1 MWKNV
6 RLLFSKELLGALR
19 DRRTVILTIFF
30 PLFFYPLIVGVMG
43 HFTTAEQGKLDAM
56 IPTVI
61 VVDRSGD
68 QMFHDRVRQTSSFY
82 PRFVP
87 DVKSGLRDLH
97 DKTAQVMMAVS
108 KASGGPGLGL
118 DITLYYDQTDQTDVV
133 AAARVRDFLQ
143 VYLKDVLRKKLDA
156 LGMDYNSLSP
166 PIKLT
171 VENVATGESM
181 GRMILSRLLPYFMV
195 LAILTGAMGLG
206 AEITAGEKER
216 GTIATLLVSQLSRT
230 EIVLGKFLT
239 ILTVSLVSS
248 ILSAIGLLIG
258 VHFFGGGL
266 AATSAAH
273 GVQATFSLS
282 LGAFGWMLVVLVPL
296 AIILSALVVIVGSY
310 ARSQKEAST
319 YLMPIYMVIVLIG
332 LVSMSGST
340 TFVGTRFL
348 IPIANALYALQEII
362 LGDLQFSHL
371 VYTLAANTVCG
382 AILIAASIQV
392 FKREAVLFRS

>member
-1 MWKNV
+1 MWKNI
-6 RLLFSKELLGALR
+6 RLLFSKELLGAVR
-19 DRRTVILTIFF
+19 DRRTLLLTVFF

-43 HFTTAEQGKLDAM
+43 HFTTAEQVRLDTM
-56 IPTVI
+56 VPTVI
-61 VVDRSGD
+61 IVDNSD
-68 QMFHDRVRQTSSFY
+68 DEMFKNRVRQASAFY
-82 PRFVP
+82 PLFVN
-87 DVKSGLRDLH
+87 DIENGLQELQ
-97 DKTAQVMMAVS
+97 DKTGQVMMAAN
-108 KASGGPGLGL
+108 KDAGGPGIGL
-118 DITLYYDQTDQTDVV
+118 DITLYYDQTDQIGVV

-143 VYLKDVLRKKLDA
+143 VYLNDVLREKLDS
-156 LGMDYNSLSP
+156 LGMDYDSLSP
-166 PIKLT
+166 PINLT
-171 VENVATGESM
+171 VQNVATGESM

-248 ILSAIGLLIG
+248 ILSAVGLLIG
-258 VHFFGGGL
+258 VHFFGGSL
-266 AATSAAH
+266 ATTGAAQ

-282 LGAFGWMLVVLVPL
+282 LASFGWMLVVLIPL
-296 AIILSALVVIVGSY
+296 AIILSALVVIVGTY

-332 LVSMSGST
+332 LVSMSGGI
-340 TFVGTRFL
+340 TFAGTRFL

-362 LGDLQFSHL
+362 VGNLQFSHL
-371 VYTLAANTVCG
+371 VYTLGANIICG
-382 AILIAASIQV
+382 GILIAASVQA

>member
-1 MWKNV
+1 MWKNI
-6 RLLFSKELLGALR
+6 RLLFSKELLGAVR
-19 DRRTVILTIFF
+19 DRRTLILTVFF
-30 PLFFYPLIVGVMG
+30 PLIFYPLIIGVMG
-43 HFTTAEQGKLDAM
+43 HFTTAEQVRLDTM

-61 VVDRSGD
+61 IVDNSD
-68 QMFHDRVRQTSSFY
+68 DEVFQNRVRQASAFY
-82 PRFVP
+82 PLFVS
-87 DVKSGLRDLH
+87 DVKNGLQDLQ
-97 DKTAQVMMAVS
+97 DKIGQVMMAA
-108 KASGGPGLGL
+108 KKDTGGPGIGL
-118 DITLYYDQTDQTDVV
+118 DVTLYYDQTDQIGVV

-143 VYLKDVLRKKLDA
+143 IYLSDVLREKLDS
-156 LGMDYNSLSP
+156 LGMDYDSLSP
-166 PIKLT
+166 PINLT
-171 VENVATGESM
+171 VQNVATGESM

-248 ILSAIGLLIG
+248 ILSAVGLLVG
-258 VHFFGGGL
+258 VHFFGGSLTATG
-266 AATSAAH
+266 AAQ

-282 LGAFGWMLVVLVPL
+282 LASFGWMLVVLIPL
-296 AIILSALVVIVGSY
+296 AIILSALVVIVGTY

-332 LVSMSGST
+332 LVSMSGGV
-340 TFVGTRFL
+340 TFAGTRFL

-362 LGDLQFSHL
+362 VGNLQFSHL
-371 VYTLAANTVCG
+371 VYTLAANIICG
-382 AILIAASIQV
+382 AVLIAASIQA

>member
-1 MWKNV
+1 MWKNI
-6 RLLFSKELLGALR
+6 RLLFSKELIGAVR
-19 DRRTVILTIFF
+19 DRRTLILTVFF

-43 HFTTAEQGKLDAM
+43 HFTTAEQGRLDTM
-56 IPTVI
+56 VPTVI
-61 VVDRSGD
+61 IVDHSDD
-68 QMFHDRVRQTSSFY
+68 QMFQDRVRQTSAFY
-82 PRFVP
+82 PLFVS
-87 DVKSGLRDLH
+87 DVESGLQELQ
-97 DKTAQVMMAVS
+97 DKTGQVMMAAN
-108 KASGGPGLGL
+108 KDAGGPGIGL
-118 DITLYYDQTDQTDVV
+118 DITLYYDQTDQIGVV

-143 VYLKDVLRKKLDA
+143 IYLNDVLREKLDT
-156 LGMDYNSLSP
+156 LGMDYDSLSP
-166 PIKLT
+166 PINLT
-171 VENVATGESM
+171 VQNVATGESM

-248 ILSAIGLLIG
+248 ILSAVGLLVG
-258 VHFFGGGL
+258 VHFFGGSLTTTG
-266 AATSAAH
+266 AAQ

-282 LGAFGWMLVVLVPL
+282 LASFGWMLVVLIPL
-296 AIILSALVVIVGSY
+296 AIILSALVVIVGTY

-332 LVSMSGST
+332 LVSMSGGS
-340 TFVGTRFL
+340 TFVGARFL

-362 LGDLQFSHL
+362 VGNLQFSHL
-371 VYTLAANTVCG
+371 VYTLVANTVCG
-382 AILIAASIQV
+382 GILIAASVQA

>member
-1 MWKNV
+1 MWKNIH
-6 RLLFSKELLGALR
+6 LLFSKELLGAVR
-19 DRRTVILTIFF
+19 DRRTLILTVFF
-30 PLFFYPLIVGVMG
+30 PLFFYPLIIGVMG
-43 HFTTAEQGKLDAM
+43 HFTTAEQVRLDTM

-61 VVDRSGD
+61 IVDNSD
-68 QMFHDRVRQTSSFY
+68 DEMFQDRVRQASAFY
-82 PRFVP
+82 PLFVS
-87 DVKSGLRDLH
+87 DVENGLQDLQ
-97 DKTAQVMMAVS
+97 DKTGQVMMAAN
-108 KASGGPGLGL
+108 KDAGGPGIGL
-118 DITLYYDQTDQTDVV
+118 DITLYYDQTDQIGVV
-133 AAARVRDFLQ
+133 AAARIRDFLQ
-143 VYLKDVLRKKLDA
+143 TYLSDVLREKLDS
-156 LGMDYNSLSP
+156 LGMDYDSLSP
-166 PIKLT
+166 PINLT

-248 ILSAIGLLIG
+248 ILSAVGLLVG
-258 VHFFGGGL
+258 VHFFGGSL
-266 AATSAAH
+266 ATTGAAQ

-282 LGAFGWMLVVLVPL
+282 LASFGWMLVVLIPL
-296 AIILSALVVIVGSY
+296 AIILSALVVIVGTY

-332 LVSMSGST
+332 LVSMSGSS

-348 IPIANALYALQEII
+348 IPIANALYVLQEII
-362 LGDLQFSHL
+362 VGNLQFSHL
-371 VYTLAANTVCG
+371 LYTLAANFVCG
-382 AILIAASIQV
+382 AVLIAASVQA

>member
-1 MWKNV
+1 MWKNI
-6 RLLFSKELLGALR
+6 RLLFSKELLGAVR
-19 DRRTVILTIFF
+19 DRRTLILTVFF
-30 PLFFYPLIVGVMG
+30 PLIFYPLIIGVMG
-43 HFTTAEQGKLDAM
+43 HFTTAEQVRLDTM

-61 VVDRSGD
+61 IVDNSD
-68 QMFHDRVRQTSSFY
+68 DEVFQNRVRQASAFY
-82 PRFVP
+82 PLFVS
-87 DVKSGLRDLH
+87 DVKNGLQDLQ
-97 DKTAQVMMAVS
+97 DKTGQVMMAA
-108 KASGGPGLGL
+108 KKDTGGPGIGL
-118 DITLYYDQTDQTDVV
+118 DITLYYDQTDQIGVV

-143 VYLKDVLRKKLDA
+143 VYLSDVLREKLDS
-156 LGMDYNSLSP
+156 LGMDYDSLSP
-166 PIKLT
+166 PINLT
-171 VENVATGESM
+171 VQNVATGESM

-248 ILSAIGLLIG
+248 ILSAVGLLVG
-258 VHFFGGGL
+258 VHFFGGSL
-266 AATSAAH
+266 AATGAAQ

-282 LGAFGWMLVVLVPL
+282 LASFGWMLVVLIPL
-296 AIILSALVVIVGSY
+296 AIILSALVVIVGTY

-332 LVSMSGST
+332 LVSMSGGV
-340 TFVGTRFL
+340 TFAGTRFL

-362 LGDLQFSHL
+362 VGNLQFSHL
-371 VYTLAANTVCG
+371 VYTLAANIICG
-382 AILIAASIQV
+382 AVLIAASIQA

>member
-1 MWKNV
+1 MWKNI
-6 RLLFSKELLGALR
+6 RLLFSKELLGAVR
-19 DRRTVILTIFF
+19 DRRTLILTVFF

-43 HFTTAEQGKLDAM
+43 HFTTAEQVRLDTM
-56 IPTVI
+56 VPTVI
-61 VVDRSGD
+61 IVDNSD
-68 QMFHDRVRQTSSFY
+68 DEMFENRVRQASAFY
-82 PRFVP
+82 PLFVS
-87 DVKSGLRDLH
+87 DIENGLQDLQ
-97 DKTAQVMMAVS
+97 DKTGQVMMAAN
-108 KASGGPGLGL
+108 KDAGGPGIGL
-118 DITLYYDQTDQTDVV
+118 DITLYYDQTDQIGVV

-143 VYLKDVLRKKLDA
+143 VYLSDVLREKLDS
-156 LGMDYNSLSP
+156 LGMDYDSLSP
-166 PIKLT
+166 PINLT

-248 ILSAIGLLIG
+248 ILSAVGLLVG
-258 VHFFGGGL
+258 VHFFGGSL
-266 AATSAAH
+266 ATTGAAQ

-282 LGAFGWMLVVLVPL
+282 LASFGWMLVVLIPL
-296 AIILSALVVIVGSY
+296 AIILSALVVIVGTY

-332 LVSMSGST
+332 LVSMSGGS
-340 TFVGTRFL
+340 TFVGARFL

-362 LGDLQFSHL
+362 VGNLQFSHL
-371 VYTLAANTVCG
+371 VYTLGANIICG
-382 AILIAASIQV
+382 GILIAASVQA

>member
-1 MWKNV
+1 MWKNI
-6 RLLFSKELLGALR
+6 RLLFSKELLGAVR
-19 DRRTVILTIFF
+19 DRRTLILTVFF
-30 PLFFYPLIVGVMG
+30 PLIFYPLIIGVMG
-43 HFTTAEQGKLDAM
+43 HFTTAEQVRLDTM

-61 VVDRSGD
+61 IVDNSD
-68 QMFHDRVRQTSSFY
+68 DEVFQNRVRQASAFY
-82 PRFVP
+82 PLFVS
-87 DVKSGLRDLH
+87 DVKNGLQDLQ
-97 DKTAQVMMAVS
+97 DKIGQVMMAA
-108 KASGGPGLGL
+108 KKDTGGPGIGL
-118 DITLYYDQTDQTDVV
+118 DVTLYYDQTDQIGVV

-143 VYLKDVLRKKLDA
+143 IYLSDVLREKLDS
-156 LGMDYNSLSP
+156 LGMDYDSLSP
-166 PIKLT
+166 PINLT
-171 VENVATGESM
+171 VQNVATGESM

-248 ILSAIGLLIG
+248 ILSAVGLLVG
-258 VHFFGGGL
+258 VHFFGGSL
-266 AATSAAH
+266 AATGAAQ

-282 LGAFGWMLVVLVPL
+282 LASFGWMLVVLIPL
-296 AIILSALVVIVGSY
+296 AIILSALVVIVGTY

-332 LVSMSGST
+332 LVSMSGGV
-340 TFVGTRFL
+340 TFAGTRFL

-362 LGDLQFSHL
+362 VGNLQFSHL
-371 VYTLAANTVCG
+371 VYTLAANIICG
-382 AILIAASIQV
+382 AVLIAASIQA

>member
-6 RLLFSKELLGALR
+6 RLLFSKELIGAVR
-19 DRRTVILTIFF
+19 DRRTLILTVFF
-30 PLFFYPLIVGVMG
+30 PLIFYPLIVGVMG

-56 IPTVI
+56 IPTVV
-61 VVDRSGD
+61 VVDLSGD
-68 QMFHDRVRQTSSFY
+68 QTFHDRVRQASAFY
-82 PRFVP
+82 ALFVP
-87 DVKSGLRDLH
+87 DIETGLQDLQDKSG
-97 DKTAQVMMAVS
+97 QVMMSVA
-108 KASGGPGLGL
+108 KGSGGPGIGL
-118 DITLYYDQTDQTDVV
+118 DITLYYDQTDQIGVV

-143 VYLKDVLRKKLDA
+143 VYLKDVLREKLDE
-156 LGMDYNSLSP
+156 LGMDYSSLSP
-166 PIKLT
+166 PINLT
-171 VENVATGESM
+171 VQNVASGESM

-258 VHFFGGGL
+258 VHFFGGSL
-266 AATSAAH
+266 AATSASQ

-332 LVSMSGST
+332 LVSMSGGS

-362 LGDLQFSHL
+362 VGNLQFSHL
-371 VYTLAANTVCG
+371 VYTLAANIICG
-382 AILIAASIQV
+382 AILIAASIRA

>member
-1 MWKNV
+1 MWKNI
-6 RLLFSKELLGALR
+6 RLLFSKELLGAVR
-19 DRRTVILTIFF
+19 DRRTLILTVFF
-30 PLFFYPLIVGVMG
+30 PLIFYPLIVGVMG
-43 HFTTAEQGKLDAM
+43 HFTTAEQGKLDTLV
-56 IPTVI
+56 PTVI
-61 VVDRSGD
+61 VADLSDD
-68 QMFHDRVRQTSSFY
+68 QTFQDRVRQASAFY
-82 PRFVP
+82 PLFVS
-87 DVKSGLRDLH
+87 DVENGLQDLQ
-97 DKTAQVMMAVS
+97 DKTGQVMMAA
-108 KASGGPGLGL
+108 KKDTGGPGIGL
-118 DITLYYDQTDQTDVV
+118 DITLYYDQTDQIGVV

-143 VYLKDVLRKKLDA
+143 AYLSDVMREKLDQ
-156 LGMDYNSLSP
+156 LGMDYDSLSP
-166 PIKLT
+166 PINLT
-171 VENVATGESM
+171 VQNVATGESM

-248 ILSAIGLLIG
+248 ILSAVGLLVG
-258 VHFFGGGL
+258 VHFFGGNLTATG
-266 AATSAAH
+266 AAQ

-282 LGAFGWMLVVLVPL
+282 LASFGWMLVVLIPL
-296 AIILSALVVIVGSY
+296 AIILSALVVIVGTY

-332 LVSMSGST
+332 LVSMSGGV
-340 TFVGTRFL
+340 TFAGTRFL

-362 LGDLQFSHL
+362 MGNLQFSHL
-371 VYTLAANTVCG
+371 VYTLAANIICG
-382 AILIAASIQV
+382 AVLIAASIQA